1 MDKPDKTVPANPEAE
16 EAVLGSLLID
26 PDAVLK
32 VASFLE
38 AEDFYRERNGWIY
51 RAILGLHERREPADF
66 VTLCDELER
75 NNLLQEIGG
84 AAYITQLINNVPSA
98 AYIEHYGHIV
108 ERTATLRRLID
119 AAGRIA
125 ALAYEESQEIDEVV
139 DRAEQ
144 IVFNVAERRIR
155 RDLAPVRQVMHEVVD
170 RIDYLHRHQ
179 GQILGVP
186 SGFTQL
192 DRLLGG
198 FQKSDL
204 IILAA
209 RPAVGK
215 TSLSLNFALNAA
227 RKFRKVVAYFS
238 LEMSAEQL
246 VQRLLSMETGI
257 DQQRLRKGEIEDRDW
272 EMIMEAAGELSGTML
287 YIDDTPAMSALELR
301 TKARRLQAEHG
312 LDLII
317 VDYLQLMRGD
327 NKSEN
332 RVQEISYISRALKG
346 LARELEAPVIALSQL
361 SRAIESRSDHKPIL
375 SDLRESGCLP
385 ADTRIMRADTG
396 AEVTIREL
404 VLSQETPLVWSID
417 EHQRLAPARLTRAF
431 PTGIKSVYR
440 VQLASGRFVDAS
452 ANHPFLTVNG
462 WSRLDALEAG
472 CFIATPRRLP
482 EPVAPHPTDWSD
494 DRIVLLAH
502 MLGNGTMGPSFKYAT
517 ADVQNKQVAVDAA
530 KHEFGITAD
539 TSCRIGRTWQVWFPS
554 PYRLTHGMHHPMRLW
569 LEPFGLFESRTWN
582 KFVPEPAFALP
593 NAKIALFLR
602 HLWATDGSI
611 TITRD
616 ARGELVNTYCATT
629 SRQLALDVQ
638 RLLLRLGIISTI
650 GKGQKAATTG
660 ELYRPGY
667 SVRIRGAANQLRFLE
682 MVGCHGERGAGIPD
696 AVRILSGMKENP
708 NNDLVPWDI
717 ADVVKQALRVSGIT
731 QRVLASE
738 LDEKYCGAY
747 LLGSSERPRRFS
759 RNRLL
764 RMGQMTGSQEFVDYT
779 TSDLYWDQVV
789 RIILLG
795 DQPTFDLTVEGTHN
809 FLANG
814 VVVHNSI
821 EQDSD
826 IVMFIY
832 REDMHKENSDKKNI
846 ADIIIAKHRN
856 GPTDT
861 IPLYFRKDLTRFE
874 NLEVVREPLE

>member
-1 MDKPDKTVPANPEAE
+1 MDKLDKTVPANPEAE

-38 AEDFYRERNGWIY
+38 ADDFYRERNGWIY
-51 RAILGLHERREPADF
+51 RAILELHERREPADF

-84 AAYITQLINNVPSA
+84 AGYITQLINNVPSA

-119 AAGRIA
+119 AAGQIA
-125 ALAYEESQEIDEVV
+125 ALAYEEANEVDEIV

-155 RDLAPVRQVMHEVVD
+155 RDLIPVRQVMHEVVD

-227 RKFRKVVAYFS
+227 RKFKKVVAYFS

-246 VQRLLSMETGI
+246 VQRLLAMETGI
-257 DQQRLRKGEIEDRDW
+257 DQQRLRKGEIEDHDW
-272 EMIMEAAGELSGTML
+272 DVIMAAAGELSGTML

-312 LDLII
+312 LDLIV

-346 LARELEAPVIALSQL
+346 LARELEAPVVALSQL
-361 SRAIESRSDHKPIL
+361 SRAVESRTDHKPML
-375 SDLRESGCLP
+375 SDLRESG
-385 ADTRIMRADTG
+385 
-396 AEVTIREL
+396 
-404 VLSQETPLVWSID
+404 
-417 EHQRLAPARLTRAF
+417 
-431 PTGIKSVYR
+431 
-440 VQLASGRFVDAS
+440 
-452 ANHPFLTVNG
+452 
-462 WSRLDALEAG
+462 
-472 CFIATPRRLP
+472 
-482 EPVAPHPTDWSD
+482 
-494 DRIVLLAH
+494 
-502 MLGNGTMGPSFKYAT
+502 
-517 ADVQNKQVAVDAA
+517 
-530 KHEFGITAD
+530 
-539 TSCRIGRTWQVWFPS
+539 
-554 PYRLTHGMHHPMRLW
+554 
-569 LEPFGLFESRTWN
+569 
-582 KFVPEPAFALP
+582 
-593 NAKIALFLR
+593 
-602 HLWATDGSI
+602 
-611 TITRD
+611 
-616 ARGELVNTYCATT
+616 
-629 SRQLALDVQ
+629 
-638 RLLLRLGIISTI
+638 
-650 GKGQKAATTG
+650 
-660 ELYRPGY
+660 
-667 SVRIRGAANQLRFLE
+667 
-682 MVGCHGERGAGIPD
+682 
-696 AVRILSGMKENP
+696 
-708 NNDLVPWDI
+708 
-717 ADVVKQALRVSGIT
+717 
-731 QRVLASE
+731 
-738 LDEKYCGAY
+738 
-747 LLGSSERPRRFS
+747 
-759 RNRLL
+759 
-764 RMGQMTGSQEFVDYT
+764 
-779 TSDLYWDQVV
+779 
-789 RIILLG
+789 
-795 DQPTFDLTVEGTHN
+795 
-809 FLANG
+809 
-814 VVVHNSI
+814 SI

-832 REDMHKENSDKKNI
+832 REDMNKENSDKKNI

-861 IPLYFRKDLTRFE
+861 IPLYFRKELTKFE
-874 NLEVVREPLE
+874 NLEMVREPLE

>member
-1 MDKPDKTVPANPEAE
+1 VDKLDKTVPANPEAE

-38 AEDFYRERNGWIY
+38 AGDFYRERNGWIY
-51 RAILGLHERREPADF
+51 RAILDLHERREPADF

-75 NNLLQEIGG
+75 NNILQEIGG

-98 AYIEHYGHIV
+98 AYVEHYGHIV

-119 AAGRIA
+119 AAGQIA
-125 ALAYEESQEIDEVV
+125 ALAYEETQEVDEIV

-155 RDLAPVRQVMHEVVD
+155 RDLVAVRQVMHDVVD

-215 TSLSLNFALNAA
+215 TSLALNFALNAA

-238 LEMSAEQL
+238 LEMSSEQL
-246 VQRLLSMETGI
+246 VLRLLSTETGI

-272 EMIMEAAGELSGTML
+272 DMIMAAAGELSSTML

-312 LDLII
+312 LDLLV

-327 NKSEN
+327 NRSEN

-361 SRAIESRSDHKPIL
+361 SRAIESRTDHKPQL
-375 SDLRESGCLP
+375 SDLRESG
-385 ADTRIMRADTG
+385 A
-396 AEVTIREL
+396 
-404 VLSQETPLVWSID
+404 
-417 EHQRLAPARLTRAF
+417 
-431 PTGIKSVYR
+431 
-440 VQLASGRFVDAS
+440 
-452 ANHPFLTVNG
+452 
-462 WSRLDALEAG
+462 
-472 CFIATPRRLP
+472 
-482 EPVAPHPTDWSD
+482 
-494 DRIVLLAH
+494 
-502 MLGNGTMGPSFKYAT
+502 
-517 ADVQNKQVAVDAA
+517 
-530 KHEFGITAD
+530 
-539 TSCRIGRTWQVWFPS
+539 
-554 PYRLTHGMHHPMRLW
+554 
-569 LEPFGLFESRTWN
+569 
-582 KFVPEPAFALP
+582 
-593 NAKIALFLR
+593 
-602 HLWATDGSI
+602 
-611 TITRD
+611 
-616 ARGELVNTYCATT
+616 
-629 SRQLALDVQ
+629 
-638 RLLLRLGIISTI
+638 
-650 GKGQKAATTG
+650 
-660 ELYRPGY
+660 
-667 SVRIRGAANQLRFLE
+667 
-682 MVGCHGERGAGIPD
+682 
-696 AVRILSGMKENP
+696 
-708 NNDLVPWDI
+708 
-717 ADVVKQALRVSGIT
+717 
-731 QRVLASE
+731 
-738 LDEKYCGAY
+738 
-747 LLGSSERPRRFS
+747 
-759 RNRLL
+759 
-764 RMGQMTGSQEFVDYT
+764 
-779 TSDLYWDQVV
+779 
-789 RIILLG
+789 
-795 DQPTFDLTVEGTHN
+795 
-809 FLANG
+809 
-814 VVVHNSI
+814 I

-846 ADIIIAKHRN
+846 ADVIVAKHRN

-861 IPLYFRKDLTRFE
+861 IPLYFRRELTKFE
-874 NLEVVREPLE
+874 NLEMVRESLE